1 ARRPLARGAAA
12 HAADLRPAHRGRPP
26 AGRRV
31 RSLRPSPEPGG
42 LCVERP
48 DAHPR
53 AGGRAAGDRAA
64 GDSQQRVVGAQPRR
78 HARLRQRRG
87 FVRVSVVRPRL
98 HRRRLHHMASRLRW
112 LDQWRRH
119 ARDRSISPRSAL
131 ARAGHASAAQPSFWW
146 LEDGGGAVAGAAHL
160 TPPYPLLVS
169 SLPDGAAAALV
180 RAARERAASVGTP
193 VRGVNGPRSAAETV
207 ARAWT
212 TATGTP
218 HHLRHI
224 LLLHELERWRDVPR
238 PRGGR
243 REATSDDLDLVARW
257 LEAFAAEMALIQ
269 AGVDQRRAASV
280 MLDQRE
286 VELWEVDG
294 TPVSLAGHRGPAA
307 GVVRIGPVYTP
318 PAQRNHGYARRL

>member
-1 ARRPLARGAAA
+1 MEVRTTGDVEEYASAVTDFLEAEPCARN
-12 HAADLRPAHRGRPP
+12 
-26 AGRRV
+26 V
-31 RSLRPSPEPGG
+31 
-42 LCVERP
+42 
-48 DAHPR
+48 
-53 AGGRAAGDRAA
+53 
-64 GDSQQRVVGAQPRR
+64 
-78 HARLRQRRG
+78 
-87 FVRVSVVRPRL
+87 
-98 HRRRLHHMASRLRW
+98 LRW
-112 LDQWRRH
+112 VIDLV
-119 ARDRSISPRSAL
+119 
-131 ARAGHASAAQPSFWW
+131 RAGHASTAQPSFWW
-146 LEDGGGAVAGAAHL
+146 IEDGGGAVAGAAHL

-193 VRGVNGPRSAAETV
+193 VRGVNGPRSAAERV

-269 AGVDQRRAASV
+269 AGVDQRRAASA

-307 GVVRIGPVYTP
+307 GVVRVGPVYTP
-318 PAQRNHGYARRL
+318 PAQRNHGYARRLVADVTATEMARPDVRRCMLFTDTANPVSNSIYRQIGYVPRGEHVEIAFDA